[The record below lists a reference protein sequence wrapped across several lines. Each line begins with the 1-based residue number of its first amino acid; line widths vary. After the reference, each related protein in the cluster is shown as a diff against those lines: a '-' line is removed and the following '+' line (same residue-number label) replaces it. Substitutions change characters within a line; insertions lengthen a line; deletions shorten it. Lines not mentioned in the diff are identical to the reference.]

1 MRARTGCWATS
12 RRYVWLRMPVPWA
25 GRCWLLWPAKDW
37 KGGAR
42 EFVEDEDD
50 DMASGGGC
58 DIRER
63 K

>member
-1 MRARTGCWATS
+1 M
-12 RRYVWLRMPVPWA
+12 LVPWA

-37 KGGAR
+37 KGGPR